1 MYRYPYLHYPSKD
14 GIKPLNVSDDIP
26 LRQQLRDHIN
36 PYLRTNGMEA
46 IPLDSDYDTASK
58 MLDDRINQRSRFLRG
73 VVDYKGNHR
82 VELSDQRD
90 LDDYVISKYNDNSVK
105 SRLEYAA
112 THVPPVMT
120 GGGRVGLYES
130 SGAAENG
137 AFHMDNDGL
146 YISSS
151 KYIADNFSAP
161 RKGDPDNSA
170 IFTLQIPTGHRDE
183 PNLIKRLAL
192 SDFDTYD
199 NEYVNPRFIGSIGT
213 KNMYYDP
220 FRLQTGKSLGS
231 IVKQKAKEAGIP
243 LVEKDV
249 YDLNFDINPDL
260 GYFNKDHYDQVKSLI
275 DADNLLKE
283 KDINFRILSDKF
295 YNDNGLTIQKFPER
309 SNLAHQ
315 INYISRLSNNE
326 LVEENFES
334 LIKGRDSFG
343 GDFTRNILSQ
353 LVYSKD
359 NSTRKFGYAIK
370 DAIRKKDLDKYKQ
383 LISSKKMFDSIINE
397 KLGTLKTKYKV
408 SREFRRFSKNPTVL
422 KQIMDEYGAIPRYQM
437 DGFGE
442 HDLFLNNGKK
452 SAKSKIASEGYLLGK
467 RGQKVVDVED
477 VQYIHKGVSRKEIQ
491 QRNNGNIDRQDQTEN
506 LSMKNLRNVILPVL
520 GLGALKKKNKK

>member
-151 KYIADNFSAP
+151 KNIADNFSAP

-231 IVKQKAKEAGIP
+231 IVKQKAKEAGIQ
-243 LVEKDV
+243 VVQKDGQQ
-249 YDLNFDINPDL
+249 YTFDINPEL
-260 GYFNKDHYDQVKSLI
+260 GMFNKDHYEEIKPLVN
-275 DADNLLKE
+275 ADNILKD
-283 KDINFRILSDKF
+283 KGINFRILSDKF
-295 YNDNGLTIQKFPER
+295 YNDNGLKVPNYNKR
-309 SNLAHQ
+309 KYLAED
-315 INYISRLSNNE
+315 INFVNNF
-326 LVEENFES
+326 VDDKTVKYNFGA
-334 LIKGRDSFG
+334 LLNNQDDFG
-343 GDFTRNILSQ
+343 GFFTRGLLNKFIS
-353 LVYSKD
+353 STD
-359 NSTRKFGYAIK
+359 NSIRKFGHLIK
-370 DAIRKKDLDKYKQ
+370 DAVLKKDFDKYKDLVQ
-383 LISSKKMFDSIINE
+383 SKKMFDSIIQEN
-397 KLGTLKTKYKV
+397 LKSLKSTYSV
-408 SREFRRFSKNPTVL
+408 SKEFKRFSKNPTVL

>member
-1 MYRYPYLHYPSKD
+1 MDP
-14 GIKPLNVSDDIP
+14 
-26 LRQQLRDHIN
+26 
-36 PYLRTNGMEA
+36 

-58 MLDDRINQRSRFLRG
+58 MVDDRIKQRSRFLRG
-73 VVDYKGNHR
+73 VIDYKGNMR
-82 VELSDQRD
+82 VENEHQQL
-90 LDDYVISKYNDNSVK
+90 LDDNVNSKYGDTSVK

-112 THVPPVMT
+112 THIPPVMT
-120 GGGRVGLYES
+120 KGGRVGLYEYNGVS
-130 SGAAENG
+130 KNG
-137 AFHMDNDGL
+137 ALHKDNDGL

-151 KYIADNFSAP
+151 KNIADNFSAP
-161 RKGDPDNSA
+161 RKEDPDYSA

-183 PNLIKRLAL
+183 SNLIKRLAL
-192 SDFDTYD
+192 SDFDAYD
-199 NEYVNPRFIGSIGT
+199 NEYVDPRFIGSIGT

-260 GYFNKDHYDQVKSLI
+260 GYFNKDHYEEIEQLVK
-275 DADNLLKE
+275 ADNLLKE
-283 KDINFRILSDKF
+283 KGINFRILSDKF
-295 YNDNGLTIQKFPER
+295 YNDNGLTIQKYPER
-309 SNLAHQ
+309 RDLAQQ
-315 INYISRLSNNE
+315 INFVNTLNNDK
-326 LVEENFES
+326 
-334 LIKGRDSFG
+334 LIKTHFDSIIKRNG
-343 GDFTRNILSQ
+343 GIGDFEISQ
-353 LVYSKD
+353 LLGSFLSSKD
-359 NSTRKFGYAIK
+359 NSVKRFGYAIK
-370 DAIRKKDLDKYKQ
+370 DAILKKDFDKYRQ
-383 LISSKKMFDSIINE
+383 LISSKKMFDSMVNE
-397 KLGTLKTKYKV
+397 NLGKLKTKYIV

-467 RGQKVVDVED
+467 RGEKVVDVED
-477 VQYIHKGVSRKEIQ
+477 VQHIYKGTSRREIQ
-491 QRNNGNIDRQDQTEN
+491 QRNGGNVDRQDQTEN

>member
-151 KYIADNFSAP
+151 KNIADNFSAP

-183 PNLIKRLAL
+183 SNLIKRLAL

-213 KNMYYDP
+213 K
-220 FRLQTGKSLGS
+220 
-231 IVKQKAKEAGIP
+231 
-243 LVEKDV
+243 
-249 YDLNFDINPDL
+249 
-260 GYFNKDHYDQVKSLI
+260 
-275 DADNLLKE
+275 
-283 KDINFRILSDKF
+283 
-295 YNDNGLTIQKFPER
+295 
-309 SNLAHQ
+309 
-315 INYISRLSNNE
+315 
-326 LVEENFES
+326 
-334 LIKGRDSFG
+334 
-343 GDFTRNILSQ
+343 
-353 LVYSKD
+353 
-359 NSTRKFGYAIK
+359 
-370 DAIRKKDLDKYKQ
+370 KY
-383 LISSKKMFDSIINE
+383 
-397 KLGTLKTKYKV
+397 
-408 SREFRRFSKNPTVL
+408 VL
-422 KQIMDEYGAIPRYQM
+422 
-437 DGFGE
+437 
-442 HDLFLNNGKK
+442 
-452 SAKSKIASEGYLLGK
+452 
-467 RGQKVVDVED
+467 
-477 VQYIHKGVSRKEIQ
+477 
-491 QRNNGNIDRQDQTEN
+491 
-506 LSMKNLRNVILPVL
+506 
-520 GLGALKKKNKK
+520 